1 MKRIHKPACPAAD
14 DAVRHS
20 GIMNHSGFVCLF
32 AAISGSNRREK
43 CRHGDIDSGR
53 LNGGT
58 LIHNGNCCQPL
69 PIGLLAVPLV
79 KPPFRSS
86 SMTEVCSSALLSPCF
101 AAARVAAVSMA
112 AITGTA
118 DPEYRAAL
126 WPPAKPLTEGIFS
139 RVSHSH
145 PKARLDNGCRKWQLN
160 AGCVDNLSI
169 ERYRQWTPVGDT
181 IGVSSTRPSAQD
193 YTKMMMSAA
202 PAAQMM
208 LRVSIPAGIQ
218 INTFSDDR

>member
-1 MKRIHKPACPAAD
+1 MKRIHKPSRPTAD
-14 DAVRHS
+14 DAIRHS

-32 AAISGSNRREK
+32 AATPGSNRWQK
-43 CRHGDIDSGR
+43 CRHGDLYSGR
-53 LNGGT
+53 LDGGT

-69 PIGLLAVPLV
+69 PVGLLTVPLV
-79 KPPFRSS
+79 KPPFRSTP
-86 SMTEVCSSALLSPCF
+86 MTEVRSSALLSPCF
-101 AAARVAAVSMA
+101 AAARFAAILLA

-126 WPPAKPLTEGIFS
+126 WPPAKPLTENIFS

-145 PKARLDNGCRKWQLN
+145 PRARLDNGCRKWQLN
-160 AGCVDNLSI
+160 DGCVDNLSI

-181 IGVSSTRPSAQD
+181 IGVSSTRPSTQD

-202 PAAQMM
+202 PAARMI
-208 LRVSIPAGIQ
+208 LRAFIPAGVQ
-218 INTFSDDR
+218 KSTDSDD

>member
-1 MKRIHKPACPAAD
+1 MKRIHKPACPTAD
-14 DAVRHS
+14 NAIRHS

-43 CRHGDIDSGR
+43 RRHGDIDSGR
-53 LNGGT
+53 LDEGT

-69 PIGLLAVPLV
+69 PIGLLTVPLV
-79 KPPFRSS
+79 KPTFRSS
-86 SMTEVCSSALLSPCF
+86 PMTEVCSSTLLSPCF
-101 AAARVAAVSMA
+101 AAARVAAISMA

-118 DPEYRAAL
+118 DPEYQAAL
-126 WPPAKPLTEGIFS
+126 WPPAKPLTENIFS

-160 AGCVDNLSI
+160 DGCVDNLSI

-181 IGVSSTRPSAQD
+181 IGVSSTRPSTQD

-202 PAAQMM
+202 PAARMM
-208 LRVSIPAGIQ
+208 LRVSIPAGVQ
-218 INTFSDDR
+218 KSTDSDD